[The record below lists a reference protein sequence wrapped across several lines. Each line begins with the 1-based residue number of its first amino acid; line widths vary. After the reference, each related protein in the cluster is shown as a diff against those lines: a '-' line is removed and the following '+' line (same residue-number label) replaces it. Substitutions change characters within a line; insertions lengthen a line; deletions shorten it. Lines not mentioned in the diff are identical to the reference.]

1 MMKPVTRIIVLIILL
16 ALLVPVTPAHAEN
29 GVKLTS
35 TVFRQVEVENEQ
47 GVKVVELIPVDK
59 ALPGEALVIRIT
71 YANTSSEP
79 ARNIVIVNPV
89 PDQMSYVSGSAAG
102 DLVVSTF
109 SIDSG
114 KSFDLPEK
122 LQVEGED
129 GKMITAPAGKYTH
142 VRFRRIEA
150 LDAGQEDNV
159 SFKAVLK

>member
-1 MMKPVTRIIVLIILL
+1 MKLVTRITVVLLFLVLL
-16 ALLVPVTPAHAEN
+16 TPAGHVLAAN

-35 TVFRQVEVENEQ
+35 AVLRQIEVENEK
-47 GVKVVELIPVDK
+47 GEKMVELVPVDK
-59 ALPGEALVIRIT
+59 ALPGEELIIRIT
-71 YANTSSEP
+71 YTNTSAEP
-79 ARNIVIVNPV
+79 AENIVIVNPV
-89 PDQMSYVSGSAAG
+89 PDQMSYVSGSAVG

-122 LQVEGED
+122 LLVEGED